1 MSVPSGAPG
10 PGGAAAV
17 IAAQLA
23 GSGIAHTVHR
33 HVAVATIDEALAR
46 VPHLTEDLLKTVVF
60 EIAGSARRLL
70 VAVDCAARVDYR
82 GVAAAAGCSRRAL
95 RLVPP
100 ERVAAELGFEI
111 GGVGPFRVA
120 PGVEVVL
127 DAGSAPARR
136 VRVGG
141 GLRTLT
147 IELAFG
153 DLAALGEATLAAVA
167 RTDAAPA

>member
-1 MSVPSGAPG
+1 MSASRGAPG
-10 PGGAAAV
+10 CGGAAAV

-23 GSGIAHTVHR
+23 EHGIPHTVHH
-33 HVAVATIDEALAR
+33 HVAVRTIEEARAQ

-60 EIAGSARRLL
+60 EIAASARRLL
-70 VAVDCAARVDYR
+70 VAVDCTARVDYR

-120 PGVEVVL
+120 PEVEVL
-127 DAGSAPARR
+127 
-136 VRVGG
+136 
-141 GLRTLT
+141 L
-147 IELAFG
+147 EC
-153 DLAALGEATLAAVA
+153 LAAILGVRHQGVHHVNEPL
-167 RTDAAPA
+167 